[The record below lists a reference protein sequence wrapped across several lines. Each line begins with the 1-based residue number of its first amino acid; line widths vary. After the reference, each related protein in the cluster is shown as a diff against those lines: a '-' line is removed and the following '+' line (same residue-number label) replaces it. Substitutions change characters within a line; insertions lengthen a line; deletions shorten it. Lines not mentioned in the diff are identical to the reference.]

1 MPELNLHSAVSDI
14 ERGLGRGVEN
24 AADRIDAATQEKRD
38 LTDLSRKLA
47 KKIEEDNKISFK
59 EPEALRAHV
68 KQLKSTLGQGI
79 EEWESFVQAK
89 TEFISQATLDSV
101 KDELFYAKELNG
113 IDIERDT
120 AKITK
125 LLQQR
130 KMLIEGLQ
138 RMHQAIDRMLSSMH
152 RIARRG

>member
-1 MPELNLHSAVSDI
+1 METLGLLKTVSDI
-14 ERGLGRGVEN
+14 ESGLGKGIEN
-24 AADRIDAATQEKRD
+24 AADRIDNATQEKRD
-38 LTDLSRKLA
+38 LTELSRKLA
-47 KKIEEDNKISFK
+47 KKIEKDNRVTFK

-68 KQLKSTLGQGI
+68 KQLKSTLGEGI
-79 EEWESFVQAK
+79 EEWESFVQGK
-89 TEFISQATLDSV
+89 TEFVSQATLDSV
-101 KDELFYAKELNG
+101 KDDLFYAKELNG

>member
-1 MPELNLHSAVSDI
+1 MSGLNLHGFVSDV
-14 ERGLGRGVEN
+14 ENGLGKGVEN
-24 AADRIDAATQEKRD
+24 AADRIDVATQEKRD
-38 LTDLSRKLA
+38 LTELSRKLA
-47 KKIEEDNKISFK
+47 KKIEEDSKIFFK

-68 KQLKSTLGQGI
+68 KQLNSTLGEGI
-79 EEWESFVQAK
+79 EEWESFVQGK
-89 TEFISQATLDSV
+89 TEFVSQATLDSI
-101 KDELFYAKELNG
+101 KDDLFYAKELNG

-125 LLQQR
+125 LVQQR

-138 RMHQAIDRMLSSMH
+138 RMHQAIDRMLSSTH